1 MVEEK
6 KKIEEEDEDPT
17 EEEEK
22 KEKLPFAN
30 AEIVRL
36 MKGNMTPDK
45 MIKKNVKIAMNKFL
59 GDIAAKVSARMNKY
73 PYVMMEYPMFKEAIR
88 PYENIE
94 SWQLEKQRIVKYL
107 DKIKADCDHLI
118 NAIEGLE

>member
-1 MVEEK
+1 MEEEPKKVEE
-6 KKIEEEDEDPT
+6 EEVT
-17 EEEEK
+17 EEEEA

-36 MKGNMTPDK
+36 MKQNMTPDK

-59 GDIAAKVSARMNKY
+59 GDVVARIAQRMNKY
-73 PYVMMEYPMFKEAIR
+73 PYVMMEYPMFKEAVR